1 MHLFRSV
8 KALGT
13 ASCQKYYITLSLK
26 SMNFK
31 NFLFQYAS
39 TTRQTANCTFWEI
52 WWMYKLY
59 TFSSMKLFICL
70 MSPNCKYSYK
80 LVNIYIHVHSIF
92 LQMSP
97 KERQDSKKEVLFKQ
111 KPVIIGLW
119 KSQYYLSLLIFI

>member
-1 MHLFRSV
+1 MLPQLDKQLTVHSEKFD
-8 KALGT
+8 G
-13 ASCQKYYITLSLK
+13 CI
-26 SMNFK
+26 
-31 NFLFQYAS
+31 
-39 TTRQTANCTFWEI
+39 
-52 WWMYKLY
+52 YKLY

-111 KPVIIGLW
+111 KPVIIGL
-119 KSQYYLSLLIFI
+119 